1 MNQAIRLAV
10 RQPAQQC
17 GVDHGEY
24 RRVRADAQRE
34 CDDGN
39 QCEAGILQ
47 QPSRAIT
54 QVLPE
59 CAHKT
64 LLNQECSARELI
76 GWRKSLLE
84 HKKHKE
90 EHKEHKY
97 SFGSDLSLSICFA
110 PFVFFFVLFV
120 FLSAQSIVVPNTSG
134 IEINPEQ
141 SCKSCLFSEKSLMSR
156 ATLRNNE
163 NQPRRTRRF
172 FFSFFVFFVSS
183 WLIFRG
189 ERYARIAF
197 DH

>member
-97 SFGSDLSLSICFA
+97 SFGSDLSLSICIA
-110 PFVFFFVLFV
+110 PLII
-120 FLSAQSIVVPNTSG
+120 FLSSARSATRSSRRPCRIV
-134 IEINPEQ
+134 
-141 SCKSCLFSEKSLMSR
+141 R
-156 ATLRNNE
+156 
-163 NQPRRTRRF
+163 PRSFVGARRR
-172 FFSFFVFFVSS
+172 
-183 WLIFRG
+183 LG
-189 ERYARIAF
+189 
-197 DH
+197 